1 MHHNSATGSL
11 LQDDTNAHVSSP
23 ANKSAQLPDE
33 PAKYRDDI
41 ELDDNALETI
51 EIKELNQM
59 LKRKNIEE
67 PMKKEIKDRRRR
79 LKNRGKLIWLIIL
92 RIYNT
97 VIYFSM
103 LHI

>member
-1 MHHNSATGSL
+1 MSEKQKSVGSPHVSATQNVPSMHHYSATGSL
-11 LQDDTNAHVSSP
+11 LQDDTNDHVSSP

-59 LKRKNIEE
+59 LKIRF
-67 PMKKEIKDRRRR
+67 
-79 LKNRGKLIWLIIL
+79 IL
-92 RIYNT
+92 C
-97 VIYFSM
+97 
-103 LHI
+103 